1 MQINLPTYLAIHVPT
16 DWIQK
21 DKDIYSHLL
30 DRLVINRIGSSRL
43 LAVFVSSGDVNSDAA
58 NKGVVDVAAVG
69 PSGVD
74 LNISIP
80 TLEMGRLEAVG

>member
-1 MQINLPTYLAIHVPT
+1 MQVNLPKYLAIHVPT

-21 DKDIYSHLL
+21 DKDICSHLL
-30 DRLVINRIGSSRL
+30 DRVVINRIGLSRL
-43 LAVFVSSGDVNSDAA
+43 LAVFVSRGDVNSDTA
-58 NKGVVDVAAVG
+58 NEGVVDVAAVG

-74 LNISIP
+74 LDISIP

>member
-1 MQINLPTYLAIHVPT
+1 M
-16 DWIQK
+16 
-21 DKDIYSHLL
+21 
-30 DRLVINRIGSSRL
+30 
-43 LAVFVSSGDVNSDAA
+43 AVFVSRGDVNSDTA

-74 LNISIP
+74 LDISIP

>member
-1 MQINLPTYLAIHVPT
+1 M
-16 DWIQK
+16 
-21 DKDIYSHLL
+21 YSHLL

-43 LAVFVSSGDVNSDAA
+43 LAVFVSRGDVNSDAA
-58 NKGVVDVAAVG
+58 NKGVADVAAVG